1 MSVLQ
6 QTVSLAA
13 QLRAFSSLLS
23 LPSQAQSVIKAFR
36 RQGISSADE
45 FNTARFL
52 LSRLESLSASPTS
65 LSFLRFR
72 SKSSKSSEGG
82 QGETVSSTSFQSQ
95 TRLTLASALGY
106 WWFLVNVCAC
116 GGKTLISR
124 INLCPSATCRGLRP
138 CLLWHLWPV
147 SASVYADAK
156 TVPKHHR
163 PTHFRPLVRHCH
175 LDRHLPPEGM
185 SLDYINS
192 KGMHLTAIASRC
204 FYCVG
209 NVL

>member
-1 MSVLQ
+1 MLSILP
-6 QTVSLAA
+6 
-13 QLRAFSSLLS
+13 AFSSPEL
-23 LPSQAQSVIKAFR
+23 KAFP
-36 RQGISSADE
+36 
-45 FNTARFL
+45 L
-52 LSRLESLSASPTS
+52 C
-65 LSFLRFR
+65 

-82 QGETVSSTSFQSQ
+82 QSWPLRAQRRDSVFHFVPATDSPDTRISVMASVVLSDCCTS
-95 TRLTLASALGY
+95 
-106 WWFLVNVCAC
+106 

-124 INLCPSATCRGLRP
+124 INLYPSATCRGLRP

-147 SASVYADAK
+147 SASAYADTK

-163 PTHFRPLVRHCH
+163 PTHFRPLVRHCF

-185 SLDYINS
+185 YLDYINS